1 MSISKSIVA
10 HTFLFALFPVV
21 FAYSVNMHE
30 LLPQD
35 VILPAMLLVG
45 ISFAIWIAL
54 RFVLK
59 SGRKAGL
66 IISVGLVLFFIYG
79 HVYNVVKDYA
89 VAGADVGRHRY
100 LIVPFLICFIIST
113 YYFVRTNR
121 KLDNTTVIAN
131 VISAT
136 LIAIILVNVVTYSI
150 NENYIISEK
159 YDIESATDAG
169 NTNTLGAN
177 KLGRLP
183 DVYYIILDEYA
194 GPRGLEFL
202 QYDNSEFLSYLTE
215 KGFYLPAD
223 PHSNYPM
230 THFSVPSSMNM
241 RYINYF
247 ADQLGK
253 ESKNYLPV
261 RELLFNSE
269 VIQNFKSLGYK
280 IVIFNSGWVSPDEF
294 KNVDVSLCKDEK
306 FVDSVLLDTVTRTSM
321 IGYFVERWSEQQSRD
336 RVLCTFSELP
346 TIKDD
351 YEEPVF
357 VFAHMLIP
365 HAPYV
370 FGPNGEAIVPG
381 TSLYSEKWDEKLAY
395 IDQLKFT
402 NKETQ
407 TMIEKLLE
415 DKDKEPLIIIQSDH
429 GTGFIDW
436 KNPTDDMLRQR
447 FSNFNAYYFPD
458 DAKNQL
464 YERITP
470 VNSFRVIFDAYFNGN
485 YPLLEDK
492 AYWSNGYAPYDI
504 RDVTDI
510 VIKK

>member
-1 MSISKSIVA
+1 
-10 HTFLFALFPVV
+10 
-21 FAYSVNMHE
+21 MHE

-35 VILPAMLLVG
+35 VILPAVLLGG
-45 ISFAIWIAL
+45 ISFAIWLAL
-54 RFVLK
+54 RVVLK
-59 SGRKAGL
+59 NGRKAGL
-66 IISVGLVLFFIYG
+66 IISVGLILFFTYG
-79 HVYNVVKDYA
+79 HIYNVIKDYA
-89 VAGADVGRHRY
+89 IAGADVGRHRF

-113 YYFVRTNR
+113 YYLVRTNR
-121 KLDNTTVIAN
+121 KLDNTTIIAN

-136 LIAIILVNVVTYSI
+136 LIVIILVNVATYSI
-150 NENYIISEK
+150 NENYIIPDK
-159 YDIESATDAG
+159 YNIESTPDVG
-169 NTNTLGAN
+169 NTNTLDGN
-177 KLGRLP
+177 KLKRLP
-183 DVYYIILDEYA
+183 DVYFIILDEYA

-202 QYDNSEFLSYLTE
+202 QYDNSGFLSYLTE
-215 KGFYLPAD
+215 KGFYLPAN

-230 THFSVPSSMNM
+230 THFSVPSTMNM

-294 KNVDVSLCKDEK
+294 KNVDVSLCKDERL
-306 FVDSVLLDTVTRTSM
+306 VDSVLLDTVTSTSM
-321 IGYFVERWSEQQSRD
+321 IGYFVERGSEQQIRD
-336 RVLCTFSELP
+336 RILCTFSELP
-346 TIKDD
+346 TVKDD

-357 VFAHMLIP
+357 VFAHILVP

-381 TSLYSEKWDEKLAY
+381 TPLYSEKWDEKLAY
-395 IDQLKFT
+395 VDQLKFT

-407 TMIEKLLE
+407 AMIEKLLE
-415 DKDKEPLIIIQSDH
+415 NKDEEPIIIIESDH

-436 KNPTDDMLRQR
+436 KNPTDEMLRQR
-447 FSNFNAYYFPD
+447 FSNFNTYYFPS

-464 YERITP
+464 YEGITP
-470 VNSFRVIFDAYFNGN
+470 VNSFRVIFNAYFNGN

-510 VIKK
+510 VIQK